1 MCLRRELHLQGAHV
15 LVVVGQDGPCRSWV
29 KSGRARCGGT
39 LRMDAGPHSAS
50 ITAPPILSPR
60 RCLHTAALGPEKLR
74 ALEGGRGG
82 SCFRDIS
89 RVAGPPPGE
98 EGRGTSCEAE
108 AGPGPPRS
116 GLALAQ
122 EPWFGA
128 CSWCSVIILVAGRG
142 HVWELTASVLSQSRV
157 FRPHS
162 CPCGG
167 NFGVSAVNDVSPGSP
182 GHSPASSETEG
193 TWSAAHSH
201 LGRTPTPA
209 AHRG

>member
-1 MCLRRELHLQGAHV
+1 MGGPSAWTLVLTLHPSQRLPSCHRDAACTLLPSALR
-15 LVVVGQDGPCRSWV
+15 S
-29 KSGRARCGGT
+29 SG
-39 LRMDAGPHSAS
+39 HWK
-50 ITAPPILSPR
+50 
-60 RCLHTAALGPEKLR
+60 AA
-74 ALEGGRGG
+74 GG

-128 CSWCSVIILVAGRG
+128 WSWCSVIILVAGRG

-162 CPCGG
+162 CPRGG

-193 TWSAAHSH
+193 TWSAAQSH
-201 LGRTPTPA
+201 LGRAPTPA
-209 AHRG
+209 AHRS